1 MAPIVVSTEI
11 SRSPQDV
18 FRYVT
23 DPTKLSEWQE
33 SVVRAEAS
41 EMPVRAGTK
50 ARVTRRVG
58 RREMTSSGELA
69 ELNPP
74 TNWKVRGL
82 GGPVRGD
89 VRDHRTARRGRPLPR
104 DARARPPRARHR
116 QVARPA
122 VGAEEG
128 RGGDAAQYAAP
139 QAATG
144 NHLDSQLDRPRRF
157 PFNPSHSAH
166 SSPERCLSR
175 RRAALRRSFAAYS
188 AGCNRR

>member
-89 VRDHRTARRGRPLPR
+89 VKGTIEPLDEGVRSRVTLELDLRGHGIGKLLVPLLVQR
-104 DARARPPRARHR
+104 KA
-116 QVARPA
+116 
-122 VGAEEG
+122 AEEMP
-128 RGGDAAQYAAP
+128 RNMQ
-139 QAATG
+139 
-144 NHLDSQLDRPRRF
+144 HLKQRL
-157 PFNPSHSAH
+157 
-166 SSPERCLSR
+166 ETT
-175 RRAALRRSFAAYS
+175 
-188 AGCNRR
+188 